1 MRHLTYVGVLLF
13 CLVGSLWLEYVL
25 RTRVFRRWL
34 RLLLT
39 LIPIALLFSI
49 WDLYAIAQGH
59 WSFDADQTTGLTLG
73 GGLPLDE
80 LLFFLVVPVAS
91 VLAFE
96 AVRSARGWPAG
107 DEVAD
112 PERVVAGAEIADES
126 GTSTS

>member
-13 CLVGSLWLEYVL
+13 CLFGSVWLEYGL

-39 LIPIALLFSI
+39 VIPIALVFSI

-59 WSFDADQTTGLTLG
+59 WSFDTDQTTGLTLG

-112 PERVVAGAEIADES
+112 PERVAAEAQNAIEPGA
-126 GTSTS
+126 GTS